1 VISLNERSISGR
13 YQARLQYVDA
23 AVMDAVTGRGPQD
36 EFTDFVGRRTELAQI
51 AAMLERGR
59 LVTVVGPGGVGKTRL
74 SLVAASQ
81 AAGNYPDGVWIVE
94 QSGLRDPLLL
104 PNTVASVLGL
114 PEQDQRSAL
123 DVVLE
128 YLRD

>member
-1 VISLNERSISGR
+1 LVALGDISERTGHEDR

-23 AVMDAVTGRGPQD
+23 AVMGAVTGRAPQD
-36 EFTDFVGRRTELAQI
+36 EFTDFVGRRSELAQI

-81 AAGNYPDGVWIVE
+81 AAGNYPGPAAAA
-94 QSGLRDPLLL
+94 QHGR
-104 PNTVASVLGL
+104 
-114 PEQDQRSAL
+114 QRA
-123 DVVLE
+123 
-128 YLRD
+128 RPARAGQAIRA